1 MEIAVNFPLLLTP
14 RLPNP
19 LAVAMPKLTKRFV
32 DSLAR
37 PPAGRDLY
45 VWDSE
50 VDEQRRLRATEDLV
64 TQVGI
69 ERDQAGQGSPPLV
82 AMAMT

>member
-1 MEIAVNFPLLLTP
+1 VL
-14 RLPNP
+14 
-19 LAVAMPKLTKRFV
+19 
-32 DSLAR
+32 
-37 PPAGRDLY
+37 
-45 VWDSE
+45 
-50 VDEQRRLRATEDLV
+50 DEQRRLRATEDLV